1 MDSSQF
7 ANMNK
12 NNAIFKNAAW
22 HITDKSVKFK

>member
-12 NNAIFKNAAW
+12 RSAIFKNAAW
-22 HITDKSVKFK
+22 HIMGKTVKFR